1 MRLGVYGSFDS
12 MRLQRSVWL
21 SSQESKFS
29 IDNHC
34 NVLSCGKLVVSGKV
48 GVLQAVD
55 FLA

>member
-1 MRLGVYGSFDS
+1 
-12 MRLQRSVWL
+12 MRLQRSFWL

-29 IDNHC
+29 INNHC

-48 GVLQAVD
+48 GMLQAVD